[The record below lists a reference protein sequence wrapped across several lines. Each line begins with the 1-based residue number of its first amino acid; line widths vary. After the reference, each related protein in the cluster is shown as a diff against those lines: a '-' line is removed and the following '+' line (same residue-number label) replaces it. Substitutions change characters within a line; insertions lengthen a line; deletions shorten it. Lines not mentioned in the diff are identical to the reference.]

1 MRELLDAALEG
12 NLAAVQMCVGGAG
25 ATDKEEVLRLAAAG
39 GHLGVVQYLAKECD
53 VDVNA
58 ARNDGETAVMM
69 AASNGMMEVI
79 RYLAIQCNVVVNVRN
94 RGGDTALMKAVYNG
108 KVEVVRCLVEEC
120 GVDVNAKSYD
130 GETALMKAIST
141 GAIEVVHYLAK
152 LESTDTNARNYDED
166 TALLI
171 ATKIGKLEVV
181 RYLAEQCGAD
191 VNDAN
196 EKGFT
201 ALLVAAHN
209 GDINVVRY
217 LADECDAD
225 VNRKTKGGSTALSI
239 AAASGKI
246 EVVQYL
252 AEKFD
257 AKVRA
262 RDENGYI
269 HAARNGHIDVLK
281 YLVEPSS
288 VDVNAKGRNGYTLLM
303 AAAEYGQIEVVQ
315 YLVVQCRADIN
326 VRSYDGDTAFF
337 KAVRSGRM
345 KVVQYLAQECG
356 ADVNSKANNGN
367 TVLMIAAANG
377 KIEVVRY
384 LVEKCGADINVRN
397 NDGYTVFLEAV
408 SRGRIEIVRYLAED
422 CDADVNSN
430 TALLAAAANG
440 IIDAVRYLIEQ
451 CGADVNAKTTDGN
464 TVFFTAVK
472 YGRIEVVRYCIKQLG
487 ADVNAMTTDG
497 CTALI
502 KATENDDAETVRC
515 LVEQCGADV
524 HVKSKKGDT
533 AVRIATDRGF
543 HEIQRILV
551 PFVQPPLQAD
561 MRDFAD
567 NTVICP
573 GLPFIRPFEIE
584 LTLFCPNGNIG
595 GDFYAKWLDA
605 DASVKLFIPA
615 ASRSAFEVEV
625 RLWQQLRHPNVI
637 KIMEDLWLKVLSYLA
652 KSDDT
657 QYHREIE
664 KFKRIRELLRDS
676 SRGHALFGHFYTLLI
691 EFRQIIK
698 MSPEQAQFMRLSSTR
713 ATSNS
718 LYALHWGLNALMTSL
733 GGAVDTPTE
742 REEQWQQQ
750 RKELIDVFV
759 SGVADTLLVLHNLK
773 STEEKLAFMRTLRTE
788 MESATGTYTTYQLE
802 AMEKAHAEIAH
813 HLATD
818 GSDNLIA
825 EWFIPW
831 YELVVDKWS
840 KLGEGGFGSVF
851 RAKWLNS
858 DVVVKQVHVAGST
871 DNTNSSVFDL
881 SDSNLSESLNQSVP
895 ETQPDAT
902 ARAEMLA
909 MFRREVEIWFGF
921 SHPHVI
927 RLFGA
932 CHVGKPFF
940 VCEYATN
947 GTLVSY
953 LRKNPDQLWTKLY
966 EAALGVQYLH
976 TRGVVHGDLKGNNI
990 VVGSDFKAK
999 VTDFGLSSIESSDV
1013 QPIVSAA
1020 WNWLAPECLSE
1031 TKARPTSASD
1041 VYSLGMCIVE
1051 ALRVVEAVRSG
1062 RGTQPCFPWANPDKA
1077 SVIYNASRGN
1087 LPYRPTVC
1095 KDKQWDLIKRMCALD
1110 PTHRIKIS
1118 TVVDE
1123 LNTIS
1128 KDNRIDTSPTDCSDM
1143 NFVPELI
1150 SAARQLLVRLQDNT
1164 DRRDAVYVLSLYSFL
1179 LDSLEEVKEQVGTNP
1194 ATKCRT
1200 EFFRLISDAKNATA
1214 AQLQDTNES
1223 LIKYAET
1230 TMRCYAL
1237 DRRLDKIVWAGASGD
1252 NQFVQQLTYCG
1263 ATIVTMLVWRYY
1275 FTNRPWC
1282 SSYAACLL
1290 LIVPQLIVSV
1300 LVSQDILRDRLFY
1313 RLMTLA
1319 VQQRVQGSRIMHT
1332 DIH

>member
-1 MRELLDAALEG
+1 
-12 NLAAVQMCVGGAG
+12 MCCH
-25 ATDKEEVLRLAAAG
+25 DPQKRL
-39 GHLGVVQYLAKECD
+39 
-53 VDVNA
+53 
-58 ARNDGETAVMM
+58 
-69 AASNGMMEVI
+69 
-79 RYLAIQCNVVVNVRN
+79 
-94 RGGDTALMKAVYNG
+94 
-108 KVEVVRCLVEEC
+108 CL
-120 GVDVNAKSYD
+120 S
-130 GETALMKAIST
+130 S
-141 GAIEVVHYLAK
+141 
-152 LESTDTNARNYDED
+152 
-166 TALLI
+166 
-171 ATKIGKLEVV
+171 V
-181 RYLAEQCGAD
+181 RYELEQ
-191 VNDAN
+191 
-196 EKGFT
+196 
-201 ALLVAAHN
+201 
-209 GDINVVRY
+209 
-217 LADECDAD
+217 
-225 VNRKTKGGSTALSI
+225 LSI
-239 AAASGKI
+239 KQNRNFS
-246 EVVQYL
+246 QP
-252 AEKFD
+252 EK
-257 AKVRA
+257 
-262 RDENGYI
+262 
-269 HAARNGHIDVLK
+269 
-281 YLVEPSS
+281 EPSS
-288 VDVNAKGRNGYTLLM
+288 SFDT
-303 AAAEYGQIEVVQ
+303 
-315 YLVVQCRADIN
+315 
-326 VRSYDGDTAFF
+326 YDGG
-337 KAVRSGRM
+337 S
-345 KVVQYLAQECG
+345 
-356 ADVNSKANNGN
+356 
-367 TVLMIAAANG
+367 
-377 KIEVVRY
+377 
-384 LVEKCGADINVRN
+384 
-397 NDGYTVFLEAV
+397 
-408 SRGRIEIVRYLAED
+408 
-422 CDADVNSN
+422 
-430 TALLAAAANG
+430 
-440 IIDAVRYLIEQ
+440 
-451 CGADVNAKTTDGN
+451 
-464 TVFFTAVK
+464 
-472 YGRIEVVRYCIKQLG
+472 
-487 ADVNAMTTDG
+487 
-497 CTALI
+497 
-502 KATENDDAETVRC
+502 
-515 LVEQCGADV
+515 
-524 HVKSKKGDT
+524 
-533 AVRIATDRGF
+533 
-543 HEIQRILV
+543 
-551 PFVQPPLQAD
+551 
-561 MRDFAD
+561 
-567 NTVICP
+567 
-573 GLPFIRPFEIE
+573 
-584 LTLFCPNGNIG
+584 
-595 GDFYAKWLDA
+595 
-605 DASVKLFIPA
+605 
-615 ASRSAFEVEV
+615 
-625 RLWQQLRHPNVI
+625 
-637 KIMEDLWLKVLSYLA
+637 MEDLWLKVLSYLA

-1051 ALRVVEAVRSG
+1051 ALRVVEALILRHLSI
-1062 RGTQPCFPWANPDKA
+1062 PCLV
-1077 SVIYNASRGN
+1077 S
-1087 LPYRPTVC
+1087 
-1095 KDKQWDLIKRMCALD
+1095 
-1110 PTHRIKIS
+1110 
-1118 TVVDE
+1118 E
-1123 LNTIS
+1123 
-1128 KDNRIDTSPTDCSDM
+1128 
-1143 NFVPELI
+1143 
-1150 SAARQLLVRLQDNT
+1150 LLVGLLSAWYLILGL
-1164 DRRDAVYVLSLYSFL
+1164 RRKAYTLHGL
-1179 LDSLEEVKEQVGTNP
+1179 
-1194 ATKCRT
+1194 AT
-1200 EFFRLISDAKNATA
+1200 S
-1214 AQLQDTNES
+1214 
-1223 LIKYAET
+1223 
-1230 TMRCYAL
+1230 
-1237 DRRLDKIVWAGASGD
+1237 
-1252 NQFVQQLTYCG
+1252 
-1263 ATIVTMLVWRYY
+1263 VT
-1275 FTNRPWC
+1275 
-1282 SSYAACLL
+1282 S
-1290 LIVPQLIVSV
+1290 I
-1300 LVSQDILRDRLFY
+1300 
-1313 RLMTLA
+1313 
-1319 VQQRVQGSRIMHT
+1319 
-1332 DIH
+1332 